1 MTSPIKK
8 LGKDV
13 ESDVK
18 HAKEHGCVVEYL
30 PLGDN
35 EFVYRSLNRLEW
47 KSLQAESIQKT
58 RGVDGSVD
66 PMKVIEIKDESEDAV
81 VMKALIYPKHEK
93 VSELANYPA
102 GYIAQL
108 ADRVTELSGFGETDV
123 VPTKL

>member
-1 MTSPIKK
+1 MSVLKK

-18 HAKEHGCVVEYL
+18 KAKEHGCVVEYL
-30 PLGDN
+30 PLGDS

-47 KSLQAESIQKT
+47 KTLHAESIAKT

-81 VMKALIYPKHEK
+81 AMKALIYPKHET
-93 VSELANYPA
+93 VAELSNYPA

-108 ADRVTELSGFGETDV
+108 ADRITELSGFGESDV
-123 VPTKL
+123 EPTKL